1 MPANRST
8 KESQEGP
15 PSGQTVVLR
24 TLGGLG
30 LFSAGSEGAPL
41 LPPGKPIAL
50 LVYLSAVPGR
60 QTNREHLL
68 NLLWADR
75 ETASAR
81 HALRQTVWYL
91 RQRLGEGAI
100 AVRDEQVILTSPIES
115 DRDLFLAAI
124 EAGNA
129 AEATEIYRGDFLPGF
144 AVPGGIAFDQW
155 AEAEGRRLRM
165 LFRHAA
171 ESLARESLGQG
182 RFRVAR
188 DLARRVRDADPLDEG
203 GWRLLIET
211 CLVQDDRVGA
221 MVEGQRLQQ
230 LLGAEERTPEPAT
243 QALLRRANAQP
254 EESPRPD
261 EGTLVA
267 ELVGRERE
275 FSALLTAFQ
284 QVRNGAWRVAS
295 VVAPPGLGKTRLLRD
310 LARRLEAGGSP
321 AVYVRAQPG
330 DRDIPGSY
338 IAEVARQLACRP
350 GARGVSPASAGAL
363 VALDPS
369 ISSLLLATPDS
380 STGDEARRRRVVALA
395 ELIQSV
401 AEEHS
406 FALLLDDVHWAD
418 AYSRDALEH
427 AIPRARGTGVLVV
440 LAARPGGT
448 LPGLEADVDLVLE
461 PLSVEQVEALV
472 CSLGTLPDAPWA
484 RSFAARLESATAGS
498 PLLLLET
505 LQLAIET
512 SWLGL
517 TEGRWTCPDEGVLGA
532 LLEGGSALARR
543 IAHLD
548 RPQSWVL
555 LLLALGGAALP
566 VEILASASTREREQT
581 LADLNVLERRGLV
594 TRHHGGW
601 AVAHDEIAERA
612 EESASAVQVRAA
624 HEALGRALLQG
635 PAQPAALRAAARHLS
650 AASLD
655 TEMVTVA
662 ASWIRTARAGGD
674 RRSPRLVVAELL
686 GTAGNDARV
695 RQVLRALPWG
705 VRVGRGRRLAAIGVA
720 AAAVVIVL
728 VAALTRAG
736 SSAPGVLM
744 ATWSH
749 EPSGHWR
756 MRARELTG
764 RDITRGNVAVTSFKP
779 TFVLSFDRP
788 EGVLRPGSRSVL
800 ATTGNY
806 PDSGGE
812 EVVLGAEGGRRF
824 ERITHKRGDDYAR
837 SWSPDGRRLVIVTD
851 RWTQRSRSDLLVVD
865 PDRPDSALTRLTFDP
880 ETRDEAAVWSPDGTR
895 IAFVRVSY
903 DSAVHLCLVS
913 ADGRGERCLHPA
925 GYAAEDFAG
934 WISPVEVAG
943 VFSDSAGRPHIVA
956 VNTLDETTRTVADG
970 VMLER
975 SQVAGWITC
984 FCRRTEAEPYQAL
997 ILPVAQPERAV
1008 RVEPGEPPP
1017 GIMLFAAGDRR
1028 TYLDRI
1034 AIQGAEHPIPPDSPF
1049 QLRLRG
1055 WDAAGRPMEPLAVR
1069 WSTSDTALAVVDS
1082 LGVIHPRRAGRV
1094 LVRATAGGWRSDS
1107 AWITVGPPE
1116 VRAVVAEDW
1125 RDGIGARW
1133 AAFGDPRPYTTVT
1146 SGRTVL
1152 VPNGDSTW
1160 WNGVYLLRRLP
1171 TRDGVGAEFEVSVP
1185 LTLKEWQEIYLML
1198 VSADSLDTGGWDLGE
1213 GRLNIP
1219 NEVWRACMVRYPG
1232 SESEAGHGQLL
1243 MMWGLTRR
1251 VSAPAAMPGGEWTR
1265 VRLQAFPDGR
1275 CGLALNGRAVAVADR
1290 QAPAADSMMV
1300 MLESRSHGT
1309 KVLVG
1314 HVEVW
1319 LGVRRDVDWAAV
1331 EAAGGGARRTR

>member
-1 MPANRST
+1 MQG
-8 KESQEGP
+8 SQEVS
-15 PSGQTVVLR
+15 PSGQPVVLR

-30 LFSAGSEGAPL
+30 LFRPGSQGAPL
-41 LPPGKPIAL
+41 LAPGKPMAL

-60 QTNREHLL
+60 QANREHLL

-75 ETASAR
+75 EPASAR

-91 RQRLGEGAI
+91 RQRLGEGSI
-100 AVRDEQVILTSPIES
+100 AVRDEQVILIAPVES

-155 AEAEGRRLRM
+155 AEAEGRRLRL

-188 DLARRVRDADPLDEG
+188 DLARRVRDADPLDEA
-203 GWRLLIET
+203 GWRLVIET
-211 CLVQDDRVGA
+211 CLVQDDRVSA

-261 EGTLVA
+261 EGTLAA

-275 FSALLTAFQ
+275 FAALLTAFQ
-284 QVRNGAWRVAS
+284 QARSGAWRVAS
-295 VVAPPGLGKTRLLRD
+295 VVAPPGFGKTRLLRD

-338 IAEVARQLACRP
+338 MAEVARQLACRP

-401 AEEHS
+401 AVEHP

-418 AYSRDALEH
+418 GYSRDALEH

-440 LAARPGGT
+440 LAARPDGT
-448 LPGLEADVDLVLE
+448 LPGVEADLDLQLE
-461 PLSVEQVEALV
+461 PLSIEQVDALV

-484 RSFAARLESATAGS
+484 HAFAARLESATEGS

-512 SWLGL
+512 GWLGL

-548 RPQSWVL
+548 RSQGWVL

-566 VEILASASTREREQT
+566 AEILASASARDREQM

-594 TRHHGGW
+594 SRHHGGW
-601 AVAHDEIAERA
+601 AVAHDEIAGRA
-612 EESASAVQVRAA
+612 EEGASAVQVRAA

-635 PAQPAALRAAARHLS
+635 PAQPSALRAAARHLA
-650 AASLD
+650 AASLE

-662 ASWIRTARAGGD
+662 TNWIRTARASGD
-674 RRSPRLVVAELL
+674 RRSTRLVVAELF
-686 GTAGNDARV
+686 GAAGDDVRV
-695 RQVLRALPWG
+695 RQVLRALPWSA
-705 VRVGRGRRLAAIGVA
+705 RIGRGGWLAAIGVA
-720 AAAVVIVL
+720 AAAVVVVL
-728 VAALTRAG
+728 MAVSSG
-736 SSAPGVLM
+736 GGGSAPGVLM

-756 MRARELTG
+756 MRARELTAQ
-764 RDITRGNVAVTSFKP
+764 DIARGSVAVTSFNP
-779 TFVLSFDRP
+779 TDVLSWDRP
-788 EGVLRPGSRSVL
+788 EGVLRPGSPSTL
-800 ATTGNY
+800 ATIGTY

-812 EVVLGAEGGRRF
+812 EVVLATEAGRRF
-824 ERITHKRGDDYAR
+824 ARLTHKRGDDLAR

-851 RWTQRSRSDLLVVD
+851 RWTERSRSDLLVID
-865 PDRPDSALTRLTFDP
+865 PDHPDSALTRLTFDP
-880 ETRDEAAVWSPDGTR
+880 ETRDEAADWSPDGTR
-895 IAFVRVSY
+895 IAFVRMSY

-934 WISPVEVAG
+934 WISPVELAG
-943 VFSDSAGRPHIVA
+943 VFNDSAGRPHILA
-956 VNTLDETTRTVADG
+956 VNTLDGRTRTVADG

-984 FCRRTEAEPYQAL
+984 YCRRTEAEPFQAL
-997 ILPVAQPERAV
+997 ILPVAQPDRAV
-1008 RVEPGEPPP
+1008 RIQPGEPPP
-1017 GIMLFAAGDRR
+1017 AVFLFAAGAPRSWLER
-1028 TYLDRI
+1028 L
-1034 AIQGAEHPIPPDSPF
+1034 AIEGADHPVPVDAPY

-1055 WDAAGRPMEPLAVR
+1055 WDAAGRPMGPLAVR
-1069 WSTSDTALAVVDS
+1069 WTANDTSVAVVDS
-1082 LGVIHPRRAGRV
+1082 LGVIHPRREGRV
-1094 LVRATAGGWRSDS
+1094 LVRVTAGGWRSDS
-1107 AWITVGPPE
+1107 AWVTLGSPE
-1116 VRAVVAEDW
+1116 VQTVVAEDW
-1125 RDGIGARW
+1125 QAGIGPRW
-1133 AAFGDPRPYTTVT
+1133 VSFGSPRPYTTAS

-1160 WNGVYLLRRLP
+1160 LNGVYLQRRLP
-1171 TRDGVGAEFEVSVP
+1171 TGEGIGAEFDVSVP
-1185 LTLKEWQEIYLML
+1185 LTLPEWQEIYLML
-1198 VSADSLDTGGWDLGE
+1198 VSTDSLDTGGWDLRE
-1213 GRLNIP
+1213 GRLPISDFQ
-1219 NEVWRACMVRYPG
+1219 WRECVVRYPAA
-1232 SESEAGHGQLL
+1232 ESKAGHGQLL
-1243 MMWGLTRR
+1243 MIWGLTRM

-1275 CGLALNGRAVAVADR
+1275 CGLAVNGRAVAMADR

-1300 MLESRSHGT
+1300 MLQSRSYRT
-1309 KVLVG
+1309 TVLVG

-1331 EAAGGGARRTR
+1331 EGAGSEAHRAR